1 MRFADYIGSKTGSYA
16 ENFLAQPQ
24 VRLDVGEFFGMP
36 NRLQVGM
43 EYQYWYNKYG
53 IKGFTESLPQALL
66 VWKF

>member
-1 MRFADYIGSKTGSYA
+1 
-16 ENFLAQPQ
+16 
-24 VRLDVGEFFGMP
+24 MP

-43 EYQYWYNKYG
+43 EYQYWYKKYG